1 MPHTDASHQT
11 AEQVASLVQS
21 RVGSGFSL
29 EEIAAD
35 SGVSQDALERVERH
49 GSAASLSDIAKYAT
63 AVGYQ
68 MVVSIHAEEQ
78 HARRLYKTCDACG
91 GKPRHHAQR
100 HLEIIDVCAD
110 VEVADLWWAL
120 RGVNIT
126 VVDASQGWSD
136 KRSGGEA
143 YLSFPTLADARA
155 FYALADRASGDVP
168 WRAGL
173 RGVYSK
179 GGSWTSSVRWDM
191 LPGDLLAD
199 ASVVVRFPA
208 DDLKALVRLASN
220 PPRSALA
227 DLVVRRSAEYG
238 S

>member
-1 MPHTDASHQT
+1 MSQLAVTHQI
-11 AEQVASLVQS
+11 AEQVSTIVQT
-21 RVGSGFSL
+21 RVNSGFSI

-35 SGVSQDALERVERH
+35 SGVSLDVLESVERS
-49 GSAASLSDIAKYAT
+49 GAAAPLNAVAAYAS
-63 AVGYQ
+63 AVGYHFT
-68 MVVSIHAEEQ
+68 VSLHAEEQ
-78 HARRLYKTCDACG
+78 HTRRLHATCDACG

-100 HLEIIDVCAD
+100 HLEIIDVCTDA
-110 VEVADLWWAL
+110 EVAELWWAL
-120 RGVNIT
+120 RGVNVT

-136 KRSGGEA
+136 GRSGGEA

-155 FYALADRASGDVP
+155 FYALADRADGGVP

-179 GGSWTSSVRWDM
+179 GGSWSSSVRWDM

-208 DDLKALVRLASN
+208 EDIKALVRLASN

-227 DLVVRRSAEYG
+227 DLVVRRSADAG
-238 S
+238 K